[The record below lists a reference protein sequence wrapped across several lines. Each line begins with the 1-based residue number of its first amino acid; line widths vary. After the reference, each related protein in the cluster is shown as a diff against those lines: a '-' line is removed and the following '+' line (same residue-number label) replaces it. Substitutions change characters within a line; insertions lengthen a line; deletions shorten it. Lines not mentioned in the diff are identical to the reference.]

1 LAAIARAV
9 GVTESFIG
17 DNREVLVEDLSRLSK
32 TLTTI
37 SRQRESLKETLR
49 LAPLGLDNLALSF
62 DTVSGG
68 AGIRLQLGPLVTD
81 LPTVL
86 CAFAVNAG
94 APEAACTL
102 IKALLPPEVLA
113 ALGQLVTESG
123 VPTNQLAAPAAAP
136 SDTAT
141 APEQLTTESPV
152 IGLPGVG
159 EKGLVDQIADLL
171 AVTS

>member
-1 LAAIARAV
+1 MMLP
-9 GVTESFIG
+9 
-17 DNREVLVEDLSRLSK
+17 
-32 TLTTI
+32 LTTI

-113 ALGQLVTESG
+113 ALGMLGLFGRHDAKPEASS
-123 VPTNQLAAPAAAP
+123 VPRTGHATRTNRSTVIFFVRTASRRSFRSWRCCAYP
-136 SDTAT
+136 S
-141 APEQLTTESPV
+141 PLKHS
-152 IGLPGVG
+152 
-159 EKGLVDQIADLL
+159 
-171 AVTS
+171 